1 MPQKNKFPLQFLLF
15 HLVIPIGFFLL
26 ARYFMPIATV
36 FQFDSNDEGI
46 ELIKAMSYRSG
57 FELYT
62 QIYNDQPP
70 LFTIILAA
78 WMQVFGQ
85 SIVAVRL
92 LTLSFATLLVWAF
105 AQVLRFYLGNLPALI
120 GTVWLIVSCNFLRL
134 SVSVMVGL
142 PALTMAM
149 LSIYALTFY
158 KQNSSRLPL
167 VISGIFLALS
177 LQIKLFTFLLIPL
190 LIFEIIQFRWQ
201 RSRVFDALIWLTS
214 LITVFLSVGLYY
226 HSLSYQQLV
235 ASHFDSGVKVAFDA
249 MGSYQ
254 VVAGFLVQDI
264 DYFLLAI
271 PAVIT
276 VWKTK
281 QWQHVLP
288 IGWLIAAFILLLQHR
303 PVWYHHYLLVSIPL
317 AWLAAI
323 AFSTLGTKGRWVK
336 GCVILSLLLIPV
348 KLGITQLENNRVLAQ
363 NPDRVQL
370 VQALMPSD
378 QASTSW
384 IFTDC
389 PIYAFYADLK
399 VPPEIAV
406 LSFIRIESQA
416 VTAAQMLA
424 VFEQYQPQQALLC
437 KSPTVRNYVQ
447 DYLNQHYTQTYTNK
461 VGQVYR
467 RRLGLVE
474 PPH

>member
-1 MPQKNKFPLQFLLF
+1 MPQKNEFSLPPLLF

-26 ARYFMPIATV
+26 AYYFMPIATV

-46 ELIKAMSYRSG
+46 ELVKAMSYRSG

-70 LFTIILAA
+70 LFTIMLAA

-92 LTLSFATLLVWAF
+92 LTLSFAMLLVWAF
-105 AQVLRFYLGNLPALI
+105 AQVLRFYLGNLPAAI

-158 KQNSSRLPL
+158 QQSRSRLAL
-167 VISGIFLALS
+167 IISGIFLALS

-190 LIFEIIQFRWQ
+190 MVFEIIQFRWR
-201 RSRVFDALIWLTS
+201 RSRVFDGLIWLAA
-214 LITVFLSVGLYY
+214 LISVFLSVGLYY

-235 ASHFDSGVKVAFDA
+235 ASHFDSGVKVAFDPVS
-249 MGSYQ
+249 SYQ

-271 PAVIT
+271 PVAIT

-281 QWQHVLP
+281 QWQHFLP

-323 AFSTLGTKGRWVK
+323 AFSTLDMKRRWVK

-348 KLGITQLENNRVLAQ
+348 KLGITQLENNRVVAQ
-363 NPDRVQL
+363 SPDRVQL
-370 VQALMPSD
+370 VQALLPAD
-378 QASTSW
+378 RQASDW

-406 LSFIRIESQA
+406 LSFIRIESKA

-437 KSPTVRNYVQ
+437 KSPTLRNYVQ
-447 DYLNQHYTQTYTNK
+447 DYLNQHYTQTYANK
-461 VGQVYR
+461 AGRVYR
-467 RRLGLVE
+467 RRPL
-474 PPH
+474 